1 MVSWQGQWPG
11 SLYFWTQCTQPAQPV
26 TSDTPVYLLSLL
38 FSRRIFTHPQRTQ
51 HRDFRVLHYS
61 LTTLNAFCVH
71 LRIHQLPLGQKKV
84 ISFLLTYFNLG
95 VNSVT
100 CQRKQ
105 LAFQLTRQKKGQTL
119 ALSCRQNYIN
129 KQRTFHHGLNY
140 TSHQLD
146 TDYIHQIFTTLSC
159 S

>member
-1 MVSWQGQWPG
+1 M
-11 SLYFWTQCTQPAQPV
+11 

-38 FSRRIFTHPQRTQ
+38 FSRRIFTHPQRTR
-51 HRDFRVLHYS
+51 HRDFRVHHYS
-61 LTTLNAFCVH
+61 LITLNAFCVH
-71 LRIHQLPLGQKKV
+71 LKIHQLPLGQKKV

-100 CQRKQ
+100 CQKKQ

-129 KQRTFHHGLNY
+129 KQGTFHHGLNY

>member
-1 MVSWQGQWPG
+1 MRSADKDRGLGACISGHSVHSQPSQWLLTL
-11 SLYFWTQCTQPAQPV
+11 LYTYFL
-26 TSDTPVYLLSLL
+26 Y
-38 FSRRIFTHPQRTQ
+38 SRRIFTHPQRTQ
-51 HRDFRVLHYS
+51 HRDFRVHHYS
-61 LTTLNAFCVH
+61 LITLNAFRVH
-71 LRIHQLPLGQKKV
+71 LKIHQLPLGQKKV

-129 KQRTFHHGLNY
+129 KQGTFHHGLNY